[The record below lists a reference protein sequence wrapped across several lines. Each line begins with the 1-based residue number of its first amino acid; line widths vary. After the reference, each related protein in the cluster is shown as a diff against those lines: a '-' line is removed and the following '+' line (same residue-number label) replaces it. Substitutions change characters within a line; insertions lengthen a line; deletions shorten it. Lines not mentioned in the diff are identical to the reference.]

1 MKLIEGGGEEVV
13 EVEAVGLA
21 VVGVE
26 VGVTGELA
34 KEMQFKVSGA
44 VGSYVSVAGGAHKVQ
59 GGAESIGVAGINVVK
74 T

>member
-13 EVEAVGLA
+13 EVEAVGVA

-26 VGVTGELA
+26 AGVVGEEA
-34 KEMQFKVSGA
+34 EEMQFKVSGE
-44 VGSYVSVAGGAHKVQ
+44 VGGYVSEAGGAHEVQ
-59 GGAESIGVAGINVVK
+59 GGTESIGVAGINVVK